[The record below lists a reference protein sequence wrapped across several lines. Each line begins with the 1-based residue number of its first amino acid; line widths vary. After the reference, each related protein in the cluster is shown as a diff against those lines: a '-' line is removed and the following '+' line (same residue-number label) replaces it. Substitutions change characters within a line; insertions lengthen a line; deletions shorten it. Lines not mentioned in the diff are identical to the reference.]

1 MAAPWAL
8 NVVEGEDVD
17 IGRLCA
23 GSDLVGLEG
32 VECFVDV
39 VGETVALGAVVELEV
54 VSLCWVCIRVLTT
67 SSGVVITPAIPPAL
81 AAVAISN
88 GSPIMLDPW

>member
-8 NVVEGEDVD
+8 NVVEGDDVD

-23 GSDLVGLEG
+23 GRDLVGLEG

-39 VGETVALGAVVELEV
+39 IGETVALGAAVELEV

-81 AAVAISN
+81 AAVAISS